1 MAGLRAASQ
10 PRGACAPA
18 ASPSFRTT
26 QSGRGRAGGRAAE
39 VPRPADP
46 GLAPAG
52 GAHLAVPP
60 PEDHGEG
67 PVSHEVPL
75 AVLEVAH
82 HLHGRAPGAY
92 SGRAGGR
99 AAQRGGPGSAPRAR
113 RPGERP
119 RAAGLG
125 QPRPPARADAHA
137 ERPERKQGRPP
148 RGAGVSEA
156 WPGPGRS
163 SWPGPP
169 PAEGSLG
176 EAASALPSQ
185 GRRSRHCA
193 PPEPHT
199 RPGEVRGPVF
209 PIPSSSGR
217 VGPLSPGCCC
227 GGGRRPRTSTTTVP
241 ARLPASQRRSTHTRA
256 RRPLPSRL
264 PALRDVST
272 PCRTQRP
279 PKPAP
284 SARKMSARAPRG
296 AALPSRPV
304 PQSLAQAGNW
314 DASRWNHSSLPA
326 SAFALGLGADSSV
339 PRPGLRGGRR
349 GSGS

>member
-1 MAGLRAASQ
+1 MAGLRAASR
-10 PRGACAPA
+10 PRGASAPA
-18 ASPSFRTT
+18 ASPSFRIT
-26 QSGRGRAGGRAAE
+26 QSGRG
-39 VPRPADP
+39 PRNP

-92 SGRAGGR
+92 SRREGGQR
-99 AAQRGGPGSAPRAR
+99 QRGGPGSAPLAR
-113 RPGERP
+113 RPGARP

-125 QPRPPARADAHA
+125 QPRPPARADTHA
-137 ERPERKQGRPP
+137 ERPEQKRGRPP

-176 EAASALPSQ
+176 EAASALPGQ

-193 PPEPHT
+193 PPEPHA
-199 RPGEVRGPVF
+199 RPGEVRGSVL

-227 GGGRRPRTSTTTVP
+227 GGGRRPRTSTPPSV
-241 ARLPASQRRSTHTRA
+241 RA
-256 RRPLPSRL
+256 
-264 PALRDVST
+264 
-272 PCRTQRP
+272 
-279 PKPAP
+279 
-284 SARKMSARAPRG
+284 
-296 AALPSRPV
+296 
-304 PQSLAQAGNW
+304 
-314 DASRWNHSSLPA
+314 SLPR
-326 SAFALGLGADSSV
+326 SGA
-339 PRPGLRGGRR
+339 
-349 GSGS
+349 